1 MVFYYKDQHFV
12 LIYKIGKGKIMKK
25 LFLGLSL
32 STMTFAEL
40 IQDRIEQLS
49 QNLAVGTDSDG
60 NNTDVSTNLKSNT
73 IENTF
78 DEFYPIAQ
86 KYVNTEKINIRNA
99 PVDGR
104 IIGYLK
110 RGKQVLI
117 YDRKGEWERIS
128 KENETPK
135 WVSSKLL
142 CTGSSCYIN
151 SVQNSY
157 SSYSSKLP
165 LNTNR
170 TSSFK
175 SSNQAKSSAGLS
187 SGSCPCSGI
196 SNCVGPRG
204 GIYCI
209 TSGGNKRY
217 R

>member
-1 MVFYYKDQHFV
+1 MIFGVFM
-12 LIYKIGKGKIMKK
+12 L
-25 LFLGLSL
+25 LGLS
-32 STMTFAEL
+32 TATFGE
-40 IQDRIEQLS
+40 ISQDRIEQLTKTLSADIYSEFNSLQDS
-49 QNLAVGTDSDG
+49 QTVDS
-60 NNTDVSTNLKSNT
+60 SK
-73 IENTF
+73 
-78 DEFYPIAQ
+78 DEFYPIAN

>member
-1 MVFYYKDQHFV
+1 
-12 LIYKIGKGKIMKK
+12 MKNII
-25 LFLGLSL
+25 LGFFMLLGLS
-32 STMTFAEL
+32 TATFGE
-40 IQDRIEQLS
+40 ISQDRIEQLTKTLSADIYSEFNSLQDS
-49 QNLAVGTDSDG
+49 QTVDS
-60 NNTDVSTNLKSNT
+60 SK
-73 IENTF
+73 
-78 DEFYPIAQ
+78 DEFYPIAH

>member
-1 MVFYYKDQHFV
+1 MKNIILVFFM
-12 LIYKIGKGKIMKK
+12 L
-25 LFLGLSL
+25 LGLS
-32 STMTFAEL
+32 SATFGEMY
-40 IQDRIEQLS
+40 QDRIEQLTKTLS
-49 QNLAVGTDSDG
+49 ADIYSELNSLQDSKTVD
-60 NNTDVSTNLKSNT
+60 SSN
-73 IENTF
+73 
-78 DEFYPIAQ
+78 DEFYPIAH

-117 YDRKGEWERIS
+117 YDRKAEWERIS

-135 WVSSKLL
+135 WVLSKLL
-142 CTGSSCYIN
+142 CTGSGCYIN

-157 SSYSSKLP
+157 PSYSSKLP
-165 LNTNR
+165 LNANR

-175 SSNQAKSSAGLS
+175 SSNKAKSSAGLS
-187 SGSCPCSGI
+187 SGSCPCSGV
-196 SNCVGPRG
+196 SNCVGRRG

>member
-1 MVFYYKDQHFV
+1 
-12 LIYKIGKGKIMKK
+12 MKNMIFGFFM
-25 LFLGLSL
+25 LLGLS
-32 STMTFAEL
+32 TATFGE
-40 IQDRIEQLS
+40 ISQDRIEQLTKTLSADIDSEFNYLQDS
-49 QNLAVGTDSDG
+49 QTVDS
-60 NNTDVSTNLKSNT
+60 SK
-73 IENTF
+73 
-78 DEFYPIAQ
+78 DEFYPIAN

>member
-1 MVFYYKDQHFV
+1 
-12 LIYKIGKGKIMKK
+12 MKNMIFGFFM
-25 LFLGLSL
+25 LLGLS
-32 STMTFAEL
+32 TATFGE
-40 IQDRIEQLS
+40 ISQDRIEQLTKTLSADIDREFNSLQDS
-49 QNLAVGTDSDG
+49 QTVDS
-60 NNTDVSTNLKSNT
+60 SK
-73 IENTF
+73 
-78 DEFYPIAQ
+78 DEFYPIAN

>member
-1 MVFYYKDQHFV
+1 MKNMIFGVFM
-12 LIYKIGKGKIMKK
+12 L
-25 LFLGLSL
+25 LGLS
-32 STMTFAEL
+32 TATFGE
-40 IQDRIEQLS
+40 ISQDRIEQLTKTLSADIDSEFNSLQDS
-49 QNLAVGTDSDG
+49 QTVDS
-60 NNTDVSTNLKSNT
+60 SK
-73 IENTF
+73 
-78 DEFYPIAQ
+78 DEFYPIAH

-128 KENETPK
+128 KENETPE
-135 WVSSKLL
+135 WVLSKLL

-165 LNTNR
+165 LTTNR
-170 TSSFK
+170 ASSFK
-175 SSNQAKSSAGLS
+175 SRNRAKSSAGLS
-187 SGSCPCSGI
+187 SGSCPCSGV
-196 SNCVGPRG
+196 SNCVGRRG

>member
-1 MVFYYKDQHFV
+1 
-12 LIYKIGKGKIMKK
+12 MKNII
-25 LFLGLSL
+25 LGFFMLLGLS
-32 STMTFAEL
+32 TATFGE
-40 IQDRIEQLS
+40 ISQDRIEQLTKTLSADIYSEFNSLQDS
-49 QNLAVGTDSDG
+49 QTVDS
-60 NNTDVSTNLKSNT
+60 SK
-73 IENTF
+73 
-78 DEFYPIAQ
+78 DEFYPIAN

>member
-1 MVFYYKDQHFV
+1 MKNMIFGVFM
-12 LIYKIGKGKIMKK
+12 L
-25 LFLGLSL
+25 LGLS
-32 STMTFAEL
+32 TATFGE
-40 IQDRIEQLS
+40 ISQDRIEQLTKTLSADIDSEFNSLQDS
-49 QNLAVGTDSDG
+49 QTVDS
-60 NNTDVSTNLKSNT
+60 SK
-73 IENTF
+73 
-78 DEFYPIAQ
+78 DEFYPIAH

-151 SVQNSY
+151 TVQSSH

-170 TSSFK
+170 TSSFT
-175 SSNQAKSSAGLS
+175 SGNRAKSSAGLS
-187 SGSCPCSGI
+187 SGSCPCSGV

>member
-1 MVFYYKDQHFV
+1 
-12 LIYKIGKGKIMKK
+12 MKNMI
-25 LFLGLSL
+25 LGFFMLLGLS
-32 STMTFAEL
+32 TATFGE
-40 IQDRIEQLS
+40 ISQDRIEQLTKTLS
-49 QNLAVGTDSDG
+49 ADTYSEFNSLQDSKTEDY
-60 NNTDVSTNLKSNT
+60 SN
-73 IENTF
+73 
-78 DEFYPIAQ
+78 DKFYPIAH

-99 PVDGR
+99 PIDGR

-117 YDRKGEWERIS
+117 YDRKSEWERIS

-151 SVQNSY
+151 SVQNSH

-170 TSSFK
+170 TSSFT
-175 SSNQAKSSAGLS
+175 SSNRAKSSARLS
-187 SGSCPCSGI
+187 SGGCPCSGI

>member
-1 MVFYYKDQHFV
+1 MKNMIFGVFM
-12 LIYKIGKGKIMKK
+12 L
-25 LFLGLSL
+25 LGLS
-32 STMTFAEL
+32 TATFGE
-40 IQDRIEQLS
+40 ISQDRIEQLTKTLSADIDSEFNSLQDS
-49 QNLAVGTDSDG
+49 QTVDS
-60 NNTDVSTNLKSNT
+60 SK
-73 IENTF
+73 
-78 DEFYPIAQ
+78 DEFYPIAN

>member
-1 MVFYYKDQHFV
+1 
-12 LIYKIGKGKIMKK
+12 MKNMIFGFFM
-25 LFLGLSL
+25 LLGLS
-32 STMTFAEL
+32 TATFGE
-40 IQDRIEQLS
+40 ISQDRIEQLTKTLSADIDSEFNSLQDS
-49 QNLAVGTDSDG
+49 QTVDS
-60 NNTDVSTNLKSNT
+60 SK
-73 IENTF
+73 
-78 DEFYPIAQ
+78 DEFYPIAN

>member
-1 MVFYYKDQHFV
+1 
-12 LIYKIGKGKIMKK
+12 MKNMIFGFFM
-25 LFLGLSL
+25 LLGLS
-32 STMTFAEL
+32 TATFGE
-40 IQDRIEQLS
+40 ISQDRIEQLTKTLSADIYSEFNSLQDS
-49 QNLAVGTDSDG
+49 QTVDS
-60 NNTDVSTNLKSNT
+60 SK
-73 IENTF
+73 
-78 DEFYPIAQ
+78 DEFYPIAN

-117 YDRKGEWERIS
+117 YDRKGEWEIIS

>member
-1 MVFYYKDQHFV
+1 MIFGFFM
-12 LIYKIGKGKIMKK
+12 L
-25 LFLGLSL
+25 LGLS
-32 STMTFAEL
+32 TATFGE
-40 IQDRIEQLS
+40 ISQDRIEQLTKTLSADIYSEFNSLQDS
-49 QNLAVGTDSDG
+49 QTVDS
-60 NNTDVSTNLKSNT
+60 SK
-73 IENTF
+73 
-78 DEFYPIAQ
+78 DEFYPIAN

>member
-1 MVFYYKDQHFV
+1 
-12 LIYKIGKGKIMKK
+12 MKNMIFGFFM
-25 LFLGLSL
+25 LLGLS
-32 STMTFAEL
+32 TATFGE
-40 IQDRIEQLS
+40 ISQDRIEQLTKTLSADIYSEFNSLQDS
-49 QNLAVGTDSDG
+49 QTVDS
-60 NNTDVSTNLKSNT
+60 SK
-73 IENTF
+73 
-78 DEFYPIAQ
+78 DEFYPIAN

>member
-1 MVFYYKDQHFV
+1 
-12 LIYKIGKGKIMKK
+12 MKNMIFGFFM
-25 LFLGLSL
+25 LLGLS
-32 STMTFAEL
+32 TATFGE
-40 IQDRIEQLS
+40 ISQDRIEQLTKTLSADIDREFNSLQDS
-49 QNLAVGTDSDG
+49 QTVDS
-60 NNTDVSTNLKSNT
+60 SK
-73 IENTF
+73 
-78 DEFYPIAQ
+78 DEFYPIAH
-86 KYVNTEKINIRNA
+86 KYVNAEKINIRNA

-209 TSGGNKRY
+209 TSGGNKR
-217 R
+217 

>member
-1 MVFYYKDQHFV
+1 
-12 LIYKIGKGKIMKK
+12 MKNMIFGFFM
-25 LFLGLSL
+25 LLGLS
-32 STMTFAEL
+32 TATFGE
-40 IQDRIEQLS
+40 ISQDRIEQLTKTLSADIYSEFNSLQDS
-49 QNLAVGTDSDG
+49 QTVDS
-60 NNTDVSTNLKSNT
+60 SK
-73 IENTF
+73 
-78 DEFYPIAQ
+78 DEFYPIAN

-128 KENETPK
+128 KENEAPK